1 MDKNELIE
9 TVKTMIAA
17 PSCCQELKDA
27 GVKYLAAIGTAEE
40 KRAGAALLAEVQE
53 DVCTLDQTIP
63 FFESP
68 SAARIFGAEKAKAMA
83 AHAREIKAKGAKW
96 CDCPACAAGVKI
108 MENAALL
115 A

>member
-1 MDKNELIE
+1 
-9 TVKTMIAA
+9 
-17 PSCCQELKDA
+17 LKDA

-40 KRAGAALLAEVQE
+40 KRARAALLAEVQE

>member
-1 MDKNELIE
+1 MDRNELIE
-9 TVKTMIAA
+9 TVKAMIAA
-17 PSCCQELKDA
+17 PSCCQELKEA
-27 GVKYLAAIGTAEE
+27 GQNWLAALGTAEE
-40 KRAGAALLAEVQE
+40 KCAGAALLAEVKA

-63 FFESP
+63 FFESELGT
-68 SAARIFGAEKAKAMA
+68 RIFGAEKAKAMA

-96 CDCPACAAGVKI
+96 CDCPACSAGVKI